1 MPPVTR
7 SEAEESNFLESL
19 FAEFDS
25 TPTVAASSASPSR
38 SKRATGP
45 QPRTPLRA
53 ARLDSSPRH
62 TSKIGA
68 SNGTSARESHAT
80 HAVAFDNVDYDALM
94 EGVEDWDWDDMNS
107 DCMSPRKSS
116 PVKPKRSRFSVA
128 HEKRRGDPATRCI
141 VKNIEQRF
149 TSGRLEKMLL
159 VSVVPTKDTR
169 QIVLRDDWTH
179 ADVHVGD
186 TVNVIGEWETT
197 NPTSHPS
204 SMSITISSK
213 HNLFVHHPDVLLT
226 ATSLSNASQ
235 CLRKPLLSN
244 MVRSSSDVTPALVW
258 GNMLHEVMQT
268 CLSVARWDDKFI
280 DKQIAEVAQR
290 GLGELLRIDMGI
302 DQAII
307 EVKAKAKGLKAF
319 AEKYIS
325 QSPKPNAFLTNT
337 RAAQGES
344 SLLAIPHLYD
354 VEEDIWSP
362 TYGLKGKIDASV
374 EAVVYDIDD
383 NSTPFARAAPK
394 VQKNSS
400 PMPFEIKT
408 GRAVAGMEH
417 RAQTMLYTLLMGE
430 RYGVDVPSGLL
441 YYTQSE
447 EVVRV
452 PAARNEIRALF
463 VLRNDMAGYIMR
475 RLRTTAYISGLQDED
490 AEEHDVAAGVEPF
503 LPPTIDDHRTCGK
516 CYALDTCMLYR
527 KAVEEVEDDTSDI
540 ADIYSLKTGHLTF
553 EQTAFFKKWEAL
565 ISLEEKDLIRFR
577 KELWTMSAEEREEK
591 GRCFGNMLLDAS
603 YCPQASLKP
612 TTQKEGKIHRSTY
625 RFVKSLSG
633 STSLL
638 NGHMSVGD
646 AVTISVEPELL
657 AFSRGFIVDLSP
669 DAVVVG
675 VDHDL
680 DEELIVDRLH
690 SRRGMFMDKI
700 IYRIDKDELFGGMAR
715 MRDNLAQLFY
725 AGNEPRRLELVVD
738 LVKPR
743 FTEESADVDS
753 VETLSRLN
761 EDQRHAVRKVLCAQ
775 DYALILGMP
784 GTGKTTVIAAIIK
797 ELVRAGK
804 TVLLSSYTHSAVDT
818 ILSKLDDADFS
829 ILRLGN
835 LDKIHPAIQ
844 KYTLA
849 ARPLAK
855 TIEQLEQ
862 QVMSPP
868 VVATTCLTIDQA
880 ARKGGLEVSLFRRLS
895 DAHPAAVVD
904 LTHQY
909 RMNSDIMVL
918 SNKLIYSDRL
928 KCGSEAVANQIL
940 KLPNANFLQFLHAK
954 STCRTSQCCW
964 LKQLMSESCKAV
976 FVDTDQVPAR
986 DSRVGD
992 LVENEVEAELVYQI
1006 TECLLG
1012 CGVTQEQIGVISLY
1026 RQQLKLLSYL
1036 LQDRKGLEILTA
1048 DRSQGRD
1055 KDCIIISMVRSNDDG
1070 LIGELVKDWRRM
1082 NVSFTRARSKLIIIG
1097 SRKTLQGAQLLSDF
1111 FELMDSR
1118 GWIVTLPPDAHLM
1131 HDFSLNSPRK
1141 RPAEEI
1147 AQDGD
1152 VLGSAQIK
1160 QNGEKG
1166 TKRSRN
1172 VGANEESILKGRPLL
1187 RDVVNAHK

>member
-1 MPPVTR
+1 
-7 SEAEESNFLESL
+7 
-19 FAEFDS
+19 
-25 TPTVAASSASPSR
+25 
-38 SKRATGP
+38 
-45 QPRTPLRA
+45 
-53 ARLDSSPRH
+53 
-62 TSKIGA
+62 
-68 SNGTSARESHAT
+68 
-80 HAVAFDNVDYDALM
+80 
-94 EGVEDWDWDDMNS
+94 MNS

-128 HEKRRGDPATRCI
+128 HQKRRGNAATRCV

-149 TSGRLEKMLL
+149 PSGRLEKILS
-159 VSVVPTKDTR
+159 VSVVPTKDIR
-169 QIVLRDDWTH
+169 EIVLRDDWTH
-179 ADVHVGD
+179 ADVRVGD
-186 TVNVIGEWETT
+186 TVNVIGEWDTIDPP
-197 NPTSHPS
+197 NHAS
-204 SMSITISSK
+204 SMRIIVCSK

-280 DKQIAEVAQR
+280 DKQITEVAQR
-290 GLGELLRIDMGI
+290 GLGELLRLDMGI

-307 EVKAKAKGLKAF
+307 EVKSKAKGLKAF

-325 QSPKPNAFLTNT
+325 QSPKPGAFLTNT

-374 EAVVYDIDD
+374 EAVVHDIDD
-383 NSTPFARAAPK
+383 HSTPFARAAPK
-394 VQKNSS
+394 VNKNSS

-475 RLRTTAYISGLQDED
+475 RLRTTAYLSGLQDEEAD
-490 AEEHDVAAGVEPF
+490 EQDINAGVEPF

-540 ADIYSLKTGHLTF
+540 ADIYALKTGHLTPD
-553 EQTAFFKKWEAL
+553 QAAFFKKWEAL

-603 YCPQASLKP
+603 YHPQATLKP
-612 TTQKEGKIHRSTY
+612 TSQKESKIHRSTY

-638 NGHMSVGD
+638 SGHMSVGD

-657 AFSRGFIVDLSP
+657 AFSRGFIVELSP

-675 VDHDL
+675 VDHEL

-690 SRRGMFMDKI
+690 SRRGTFMDRI

-725 AGNEPRRLELVVD
+725 AGSDSRWLELVVD
-738 LVKPR
+738 LAKPR
-743 FTEESADVDS
+743 FIEDDPDAESAR
-753 VETLSRLN
+753 TLSKLN
-761 EDQRHAVRKVLCAQ
+761 ENQRRAVRKVMCAQ

-868 VVATTCLTIDQA
+868 VVATTCLTIDHQLQVKNRA

-928 KCGSEAVANQIL
+928 KCGSEAVANQTL
-940 KLPNANFLQFLHAK
+940 KLPNAKFLQFLHAN
-954 STCRTSQCCW
+954 STCRTSKCCW
-964 LKQLMSESCKAV
+964 LKTLMSESCKAV

-992 LVENEVEAELVYQI
+992 LVENKVEAELVYQI

-1012 CGVTQEQIGVISLY
+1012 CGVAQDQIGVISLY

-1036 LQDRKGLEILTA
+1036 LQDRKDLEILTA

-1097 SRKTLQGAQLLSDF
+1097 SRKTLQGAPLLSEF
-1111 FELMDSR
+1111 FDLMESR
-1118 GWIVTLPPDAHLM
+1118 DWILTLPPDAHLM
-1131 HDFSLNSPRK
+1131 HDFSFHTPRK
-1141 RPAEEI
+1141 RSAEEI
-1147 AQDGD
+1147 SQEGD
-1152 VLGSAQIK
+1152 IFGTRRIT

-1166 TKRSRN
+1166 VKRSKN
-1172 VGANEESILKGRPLL
+1172 VGASEESILKGRPLL